1 MLEKGR
7 LAADGAAIARNQR
20 SKKSGSCDRII
31 ALLFVMPTLEAGIH
45 DLLTLEQ
52 DVDGR
57 DMPGHDNDEG
67 FRVNDRAGQA
77 KE

>member
-1 MLEKGR
+1 
-7 LAADGAAIARNQR
+7 
-20 SKKSGSCDRII
+20 
-31 ALLFVMPTLEAGIH
+31 MPTLEAGIH

-57 DMPGHDNDEG
+57 DMAGHDNDEG